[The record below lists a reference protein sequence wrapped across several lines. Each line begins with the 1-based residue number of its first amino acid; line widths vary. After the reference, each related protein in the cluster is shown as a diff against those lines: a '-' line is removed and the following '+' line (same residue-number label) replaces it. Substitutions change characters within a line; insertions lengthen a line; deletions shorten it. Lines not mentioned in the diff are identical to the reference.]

1 MAVCPAAVTL
11 PDLQGVH
18 AAWRFIAPASR
29 KHKCAKVTRAVSRAR
44 RASIS
49 ENARLMVSDILV

>member
-1 MAVCPAAVTL
+1 MVAVCPTAVTL

-29 KHKCAKVTRAVSRAR
+29 KHKCAKVTRPLAAR
-44 RASIS
+44 GVPQSPKTPG
-49 ENARLMVSDILV
+49 